1 MRKTILIIVA
11 VIISAMQFSTY
22 AQVTQ
27 KQLKERQELAKASKK
42 ELNEKVSKAARKEAK
57 RLEKEKW
64 QAAPGAL
71 PIEKQLDR
79 SYMLQM
85 QYDEDGFPMYVM
97 GEGMSIG
104 GNYDAAKMQAL
115 ELAKQ
120 NLAATIQS
128 EVVSLVKNNVV
139 NKQLDEG
146 KAASLAKIVNASR
159 SRMSQSLE
167 RVITVVEMYQVV
179 NGNNRQVL
187 VRLAYSQE
195 MAKATAKKAMIEAM
209 EAEGDELQSEI
220 DQLWGEE

>member
-1 MRKTILIIVA
+1 MSQIPTLFCYLLDRESSNTKQINPSPSMRKTILIIVA
-11 VIISAMQFSTY
+11 VIISAMQFATY

-120 NLAATIQS
+120 ILPLQF
-128 EVVSLVKNNVV
+128 
-139 NKQLDEG
+139 
-146 KAASLAKIVNASR
+146 
-159 SRMSQSLE
+159 
-167 RVITVVEMYQVV
+167 RV
-179 NGNNRQVL
+179 R
-187 VRLAYSQE
+187 
-195 MAKATAKKAMIEAM
+195 
-209 EAEGDELQSEI
+209 
-220 DQLWGEE
+220 